1 MPDPLAI
8 ISAALWPP
16 RRVALEDTMDGLGR
30 FCDRWAIA
38 CDLEDAFGIELPDA
52 TIDAWRTIADVVAS
66 VDTAATGQAA

>member
-16 RRVALEDTMDGLGR
+16 RAVTRDDTFEGLDIGPI
-30 FCDRWAIA
+30 DRMCIA
-38 CDLEDAFGIELPDA
+38 QELDEAFGIELPDA

-66 VDTAATGQAA
+66 VGDATCAT

>member
-16 RRVALEDTMDGLGR
+16 RRLAMEDTLDGLGLGLV
-30 FCDRWAIA
+30 DRVCLA
-38 CDLEDAFGIELPDA
+38 CDLDEAFGMELPDA

-66 VDTAATGQAA
+66 VTAATGQAA